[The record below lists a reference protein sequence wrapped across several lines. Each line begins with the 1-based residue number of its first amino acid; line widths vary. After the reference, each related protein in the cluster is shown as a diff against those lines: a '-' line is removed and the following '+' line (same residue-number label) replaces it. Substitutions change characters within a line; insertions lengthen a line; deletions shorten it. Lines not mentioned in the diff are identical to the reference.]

1 MKNFLRDIYLFL
13 SVFCVYSLVRIAIL
27 NIFPSSD
34 AVISW
39 KWVALSL
46 RFDMLTSAYF
56 LLPTAILTIIGL
68 FLKRDFCIAKKI
80 YATFAISI
88 SVIIAIINICFFSE
102 YNAQFN
108 HWIFG
113 IFVDDFSAIIGT
125 ILQDYPVFSILV
137 GIIVFV
143 FIISK
148 ITKFVFQKTDRFNRK
163 FPIIVSAI
171 ISVAYVATLVLAMR
185 GGSFHGRPLQLRD
198 TAITPSAYLN
208 NLVPTSAYCIKT
220 EVTKF
225 IGSSSLGGL
234 KHFGLK
240 ERDIA
245 YVAKKLFQ
253 TDEKHLDKILTYK
266 ASGAKLAK
274 RPSRIFVIIG
284 EGNSAWPLNYD
295 LLNYNILPMQKQL
308 CKNTLYCKK
317 ALPSGRG
324 TMASVS
330 SIVCGIPSTE
340 ITVNGVL
347 KQSTDFAFAKY
358 MKDLGYTSTF
368 WYAGQSTWL
377 QLGDFVKFN
386 KFDNIIGGENMGP
399 AYGSVEWGLRDK
411 DMFEFIA
418 NANIP
423 ENSFNMILTVSNHPP
438 FDVDLQKEGC
448 NADIKTELDKKI
460 WHHWYA
466 DKCISNFIKVMS
478 QKYPDAIFVIT
489 GDHPSREHP
498 DNLKSDPLALFTVPI
513 IFVGE
518 LINPLKKEIKSM
530 THLDIM
536 PTLIDMIAPKGFE
549 YKTWGCS
556 IFSETRKLP
565 PMNVGAVA
573 IDGKIIPI
581 ETTQCP
587 KEIQDIHNM
596 YMALAYWR
604 SISDGNISKTEK
616 NKK

>member
-1 MKNFLRDIYLFL
+1 MKNFLRDLYLFL
-13 SVFCVYSLVRIAIL
+13 SLFCIYCLGRIAIL
-27 NIFPSSD
+27 NIFPNSD
-34 AVISW
+34 AVVSW
-39 KWVALSL
+39 KWIALSS
-46 RFDMLTSAYF
+46 RFDMMTSAYF
-56 LLPTAILTIIGL
+56 LLPTAVLTIIGL
-68 FLKRDFCIAKKI
+68 FLKKDFSVAKKI
-80 YATFAISI
+80 YAIFAISI
-88 SVIIAIINICFFSE
+88 SVIIATTNVCFFNE

-125 ILQDYPVFSILV
+125 ILQDYPVFSIFI
-137 GIIVFV
+137 GTIVFV

-148 ITKFVFQKTDRFNRK
+148 ITKYIFKKTDRFNHT
-163 FPIIVSAI
+163 FSILVSAI

-198 TAITPSAYLN
+198 TAITPSSYLN

-220 EVTKF
+220 EVAKF
-225 IGSSSLGGL
+225 IASSSVGGL

-240 ERDIA
+240 ERNIA

-253 TDEKHLDKILTYK
+253 SDENHLDKILTYK
-266 ASGAKLAK
+266 AIGAKLAK

-284 EGNSAWPLNYD
+284 EGNSAWPLNYN
-295 LLNYNILPMQKQL
+295 LPNYDILPMQKQL
-308 CKNTLYCKK
+308 CTDALFSKK
-317 ALPSGRG
+317 ALPSARG
-324 TMASVS
+324 TMTSVS
-330 SIVCGIPSTE
+330 SIVSGMPSTE
-340 ITVNGVL
+340 ITVRGVL

-358 MKDLGYTSTF
+358 MKDLGYSSTF

-386 KFDNIIGGENMGP
+386 KFDNIVGGENMGS

-448 NADIKTELDKKI
+448 SANIQIESDKKI

-466 DKCISNFIKVMS
+466 DKCIANFIKVMS

-498 DNLKSDPLALFTVPI
+498 DQLESDSLALFAVPI

-518 LINPLKKEIKSM
+518 LIKPIKKEIKHM

-549 YKTWGCS
+549 YKTWGYS
-556 IFSETRKLP
+556 IFSENRKLP

-573 IDGKIIPI
+573 MDDKIIPV

-587 KEIQDIHNM
+587 KEIQDIHKM

-604 SISDGNISKTEK
+604 SISDGDISKTKKK
-616 NKK
+616 NK